1 MRICNSDVCQLR
13 FFTVLPPRCW
23 ADRVQMKPSLGNVL
37 GTRKVG
43 DGNERHCQRSVNG
56 TSAKVLASMSKVSDV
71 YRIAHD
77 CACFPQHVGNMRYSA
92 LPGPSHHTPRRHHNW
107 CTPSHCSSPAPTV
120 RTPGMAKLGRS
131 GRWLVEFEK
140 HGFPC
145 PSPSDKNPVVVEPLL
160 IILAECLPACLISNG
175 VVW

>member
-1 MRICNSDVCQLR
+1 MCWGPEKLAMGMSVIAKEES
-13 FFTVLPPRCW
+13 TGPVLKFLHPC
-23 ADRVQMKPSLGNVL
+23 
-37 GTRKVG
+37 RKSVMFVG
-43 DGNERHCQRSVNG
+43 LPMV
-56 TSAKVLASMSKVSDV
+56 
-71 YRIAHD
+71 AHV
-77 CACFPQHVGNMRYSA
+77 FHQSTQHVGNMRYSA

-175 VVW
+175 VV